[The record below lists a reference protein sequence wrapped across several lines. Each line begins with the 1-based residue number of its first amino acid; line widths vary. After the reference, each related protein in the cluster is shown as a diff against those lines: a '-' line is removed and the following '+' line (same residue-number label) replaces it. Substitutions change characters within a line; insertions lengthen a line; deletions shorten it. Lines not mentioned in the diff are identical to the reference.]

1 MPDSL
6 NCVQYK
12 QIEENIKDLY
22 LIVNMKDAYK
32 NYYSLNKNEE
42 LKITINKYSNI
53 SSAFESW
60 FDINFPNYKSD
71 ADENYKRLKNKV
83 IDFIDNSIK
92 EEKITQNK
100 EI

>member
-1 MPDSL
+1 
-6 NCVQYK
+6 
-12 QIEENIKDLY
+12 
-22 LIVNMKDAYK
+22 MKDAYK

-100 EI
+100 EIWETKYYFQI